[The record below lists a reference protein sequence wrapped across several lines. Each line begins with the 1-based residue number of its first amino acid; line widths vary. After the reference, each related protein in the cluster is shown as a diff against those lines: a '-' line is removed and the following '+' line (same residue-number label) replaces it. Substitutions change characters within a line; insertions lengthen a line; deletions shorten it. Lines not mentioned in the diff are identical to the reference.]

1 VKRLAA
7 GAAVLAAV
15 TAALGCGSGG
25 GEQSQLPRELGA
37 DLAGQSEGVG
47 AALDEGKDC
56 VAQRRANR
64 LRTTV
69 ERSIDQERV
78 PPELQA
84 ELRQRANRLADSIV
98 CVPTPAAPPPPLET
112 EEGDDDDGD
121 ESGKKGRGKKGK
133 HEEDD

>member
-37 DLAGQSEGVG
+37 DLAAQSEEVG
-47 AALDEGKDC
+47 AALDEGKNC
-56 VAQRRANR
+56 VAQSRANR

-98 CVPTPAAPPPPLET
+98 CDPPPAPPPPLET
-112 EEGDDDDGD
+112 EEGDDDDDD

>member
-1 VKRLAA
+1 LKRLAA

-15 TAALGCGSGG
+15 TAALGCGSG
-25 GEQSQLPRELGA
+25 EQSQLPRELGA
-37 DLAGQSEGVG
+37 DLATQSEEVG
-47 AALDEGKDC
+47 AALDEGRNC

-69 ERSIDQERV
+69 ERSIEQERV

-98 CVPTPAAPPPPLET
+98 CIPPPEPPPPPET
-112 EEGDDDDGD
+112 EQGDEDDDD
-121 ESGKKGRGKKGK
+121 ESGKKGRGKKSK